1 MVNSANL
8 SEADLAEALAGKL
21 IKGHFHVY
29 FGSGMVS
36 FFIKDDAELQSLID
50 TKHTINGHEVVFM
63 KYVTTRLEC
72 NNLLMKIT
80 SLSTQSQPF
89 AAEDLKVRTHSARD
103 IHLPSIDQPSTYL
116 FVAFSRLQERIQKE
130 FGAINYFAPKDLKD
144 DAVVLKITFENTAH
158 AEKLYDSVN
167 NSSHNILGCK

>member
-21 IKGHFHVY
+21 IKGPFHVY
-29 FGSGMVS
+29 FGNRMVS
-36 FFIKDDAELQSLID
+36 FFIKDDAELQSLIN

-80 SLSTQSQPF
+80 SLSTQNQPF
-89 AAEDLKVRTHSARD
+89 AVEDFK
-103 IHLPSIDQPSTYL
+103 
-116 FVAFSRLQERIQKE
+116 ERIQKE
-130 FGAINYFAPKDLKD
+130 FGAINNFAPKDLKE
-144 DAVVLKITFENTAH
+144 DAVVMKITFENTAH
-158 AEKLYDSVN
+158 AEKLYDAVN
-167 NSSHNILGCK
+167 NSG